1 MSDHMRGLSKNSL
14 AVVEERF
21 NAAAG
26 SADLGRLAEDL
37 NAIADLLDREH
48 GLRRALSDPARPAAQ
63 KAQVVRGLL
72 GGKVAEAAIATA
84 EAAVEAKW
92 SRAGDLAD
100 VLERLGVIAA
110 AAEAEAQGTL
120 DDVEDE
126 LFRFGRIVAAN
137 PELRRALTDPAAPE
151 EGKRQLLQD
160 LLGSRVAPTS
170 LRLITQLVVHPR
182 GRSLEAGLEELGR
195 LVAQQ
200 RQRLV
205 ASVRSAVELTEEQ
218 KRRITTWLRTSY
230 GRDVHINVE
239 VDPRVLGGFSV
250 RIGDEIID
258 TTIVGRIEEVRR
270 RLAG

>member
-1 MSDHMRGLSKNSL
+1 MRGLSKNSL

-72 GGKVAEAAIATA
+72 DGKVAEAAIATA

-137 PELRRALTDPAAPE
+137 PELRRALTDPSAAE

-160 LLGSRVAPTS
+160 LLGSRVAPTT
-170 LRLITQLVVHPR
+170 LRLITQLVLHPR

-205 ASVRSAVELTEEQ
+205 ATVRSAVELTEEQ

>member
-1 MSDHMRGLSKNSL
+1 MRGLSKNSL

>member
-1 MSDHMRGLSKNSL
+1 MRGLSKNSL

-37 NAIADLLDREH
+37 NSIADLLDREH

-137 PELRRALTDPAAPE
+137 PELRRALTDQSAPE
-151 EGKRQLLQD
+151 EGKRQLLRD

-205 ASVRSAVELTEEQ
+205 ATVRSAVELTEEQ

>member
-72 GGKVAEAAIATA
+72 DGKVAEAAIATA

-137 PELRRALTDPAAPE
+137 PELRRALTDPSAAE

-160 LLGSRVAPTS
+160 LLGSRVAPTT
-170 LRLITQLVVHPR
+170 LRLITQLVLHPR

-205 ASVRSAVELTEEQ
+205 ATVRSAVELTEEQ